1 MRKSELLRGCLIVPL
16 LILCFLNAFG
26 AEGKKLTWRG
36 VFTVDDLPRTLT
48 KSTGCRVV
56 DMGSIMSN
64 SYMFILDEYDKPLSI
79 CKNCYLNKIDDLLD
93 RAINNLKKSA
103 QKAGF
108 NAILGLRVI
117 IASHFDGFKGNVINN
132 RTGIGYGYIRVM
144 GTPVVIKC
152 QSKK

>member
-1 MRKSELLRGCLIVPL
+1 MRKSRLLKSYLVISL

-26 AEGKKLTWRG
+26 AEGNKLTWYG

-48 KSTGCRVV
+48 ESIGCKVV
-56 DMGSIMSN
+56 DMGGIMSN
-64 SYMFILDEYDKPLSI
+64 SYMFIFDEYDKPLSN

-93 RAINNLKKSA
+93 RAINNLKKSV
-103 QKAGF
+103 QKSGF

-117 IASHFDGFKGNVINN
+117 IASHFDGFKGSVINN
-132 RTGIGYGYIRVM
+132 RTGVGYGYIRVM

-152 QSKK
+152 YPKK